1 MPTAAP
7 LLLSTVPLG
16 DCGGD
21 SCHLNI
27 HIWVESIFDIRLEQ
41 LLKIP

>member
-21 SCHLNI
+21 SCHLNSQV
-27 HIWVESIFDIRLEQ
+27 IWVESLEQ